1 MAEAKNTFLKSKM
14 NKDLDDRILPNG
26 EYRDA
31 LNISVGRSED
41 NDVGSLENILGNSL
55 IAATASSNAN
65 LKCIGKFEDEVGNRI
80 FQILTD
86 YTDAD
91 ATCQTVNYPSASTAV
106 EMKITVFD
114 LNNNTYSTLVQG
126 KFLNFAKNR
135 CWQVTGINLVED
147 LLFWTDNRNQPRKI
161 NVTTAIGNPN
171 YYTEESQISVAKYM
185 PQKAP
190 ELYKEV
196 DTTVITVTNT
206 KNFILET
213 VTGISVDMFVVSNAA
228 QNVGSESILGSEY
241 IRVTAIDTTTNT
253 VTINADPSTAVV
265 VGQRLRFIE
274 TTMTNESDDTSW
286 PGDPRYLE
294 DKYVR
299 FAYRFQFDDG
309 EYSLMSPFTQIAF
322 IPQQSGFFLNGNE
335 TQAYESTIVKWFEN
349 NVDNVKL
356 RISLPGVG
364 TNVNLGGSV
373 SKNVLTEYK
382 IQNIDIL
389 YKESNGLV
397 VKVLKTISGT
407 TMAAEMD
414 EEVYVYEYQS
424 EKPYKTLTEGQT
436 TRVYDKVPVRAL
448 AQSIAGNRVIYG
460 NFKDKHT
467 PYNTLDYN
475 CTVQEKN
482 DLYTSWAEYPNH
494 TIKQNRTY
502 QIGFVLA
509 DKFGRQSS
517 VILSTYDTLSSAQGS
532 TIFGGSTVFHPYY
545 DANDSLDV
553 KSWFGDA
560 ALLLLNQTIGDFTI
574 GSSDR
579 NLATGAPGIY
589 GEPQTS
595 WVVDNSTNDSLTYNA
610 GTNRWTLSF
619 STPTIGSL
627 PTTDMYLRGEY
638 VDYTQIL
645 SISSA
650 AGVTSITTL
659 DKPNSYYLYLIENTD
674 TDTKFAY
681 SINPLGW
688 YSYKIVVKQREQ
700 DYYNAYLPGFLDGY
714 PEQMTQGSE
723 IQYVV
728 GTDTA
733 GDAYSYAAN
742 ANGIN
747 EILFPGGELDD
758 TAHAVLINDNIN
770 KIPRDLSEVGPDQ
783 KQYRSSVELFG
794 RVNNYEGKFNI
805 TNWSHSG
812 GSPAGPGADQVN
824 EIKFTGVN
832 DPTNTTVFCP
842 TGSCTGQEK
851 ALEPGMALLMG
862 KCEVQYP
869 DCTPTSNPPAYQD
882 PQFFSN
888 ATLITKVEYDAVA
901 DETTVTFSPGGAIKA
916 DADNIIIEYGDN
928 EQYYP
933 TQKPD
938 IASTVGT
945 ADDLGFYQYSVD
957 NFNGSAARNLYQLE
971 TNPIVARFSTN
982 QKLGVIAADMVPW
995 LSIYETAPVDSLLDI
1010 FWESTT
1016 GWNYISDIN
1025 QDVEAGS
1032 DAPGGFSAVG
1042 FEFIENQN
1050 FDGADNNI
1058 LTGATGA
1065 SNSPWITDIFYPR
1078 NNTGVNLTNTTAVM
1092 TVTNL
1097 AGDNVSGDFQLE
1109 QVPQSSQQEAGGYRV
1124 KFITSN
1130 HAFLNSAA
1138 TVESFTFSL
1147 AITYNGEVTTR
1158 TFPGRLQNFAPSF
1171 SLANCSDYITV
1182 TSQTETGTVIDFDAV
1197 NGTTLTSSAAT
1208 DLFFD
1213 ITTDQ
1218 VTDFGDNYFVL
1229 DGLTG
1234 VLTLNQTLGQNVPL
1248 GVYPLT
1254 VRVRDAYLTSTGG
1267 PLTNAVPEYA
1277 TMQTT
1282 CSFTITVGPE
1292 MVPPYYQG
1300 NFTSSEN
1307 IWTQEFKPGS
1317 TNCAS
1322 TSGFSC
1328 WNMGFSP
1335 SVIDPSTNSA
1345 GTGVAIN
1352 PVGPG
1357 GSGDTFFGIG
1367 GYYFGPRQNGVG
1379 NAPIIANGPNNQ
1391 APSLGTGTYDRY
1403 NSVELVG
1410 GDTTAGLTPVALTSG
1425 AMIVEINLENIMDC
1439 PSAGGAGGQRE
1450 NYAEIQY
1457 IRIFHRA
1464 VDTNTPNQN
1473 SWVEIGDANNAS
1485 TTTAISNSPAFNLQA
1500 NVFTRSAS
1508 TNSNQALTKGIIYID
1523 ANQLPG
1529 EYFIA
1534 VKVTQGNGTQIS
1546 ASGCCACDSG
1556 YGVQGAYQGYV
1567 SITAEDA
1574 NFSYM
1579 SGAQDQG
1586 VLYSYPYTVQRDGG
1600 STSSFPNVNLLPIG
1614 TPETVY
1620 AHAKYGNTVRQ
1631 FFSDSTLLT
1640 PWEPNSGVQ
1649 GGLYHTFEGGLIQ
1662 QEKCTGSSCQA
1673 GVGYWSVLGS
1683 VSAVC
1688 TNPFIANWDFNINT
1702 NEWEPYNHKTGSKVV
1717 YKGKFSASGE
1727 LVNGYTTYSPYAAD
1741 SATVILAQRF
1751 DGYPDVRGTDQQV
1764 QGIPVLRE
1772 ASMSGVQSA
1781 VCT

>member
-55 IAATASSNAN
+55 IAATASNNTN

-91 ATCQTVNYPSASTAV
+91 ATCQTINYPSASTTV

-114 LNNNTYSTLVQG
+114 LNNNTYSTLVEG

-196 DTTVITVTNT
+196 DTTVVTVTDT

-213 VTGISVDMFVVSNAA
+213 ITGISVDMFVVSNAA
-228 QNVGSESILGSEY
+228 QNVGAESILGSEY
-241 IRVTAIDTTTNT
+241 IRVTAIDTATNT
-253 VTINADPSTAVV
+253 VTINADPATPVV

-274 TTMTNESDDTSW
+274 TTMTNESGDTSW

-407 TMAAEMD
+407 TMASEMD
-414 EEVYVYEYQS
+414 ENIYVYEYQS

-436 TRVYDKVPVRAL
+436 TRVYDKVPVRTL
-448 AQSIAGNRVIYG
+448 AQSVAGNRVIYG

-467 PYNTLDYN
+467 PYDTLDYN

-517 VILSTYDTLSSAQGS
+517 VILSTYDTLSAAQGS

-560 ALLLLNQTIGDFTI
+560 ALILLNQTIGDFTI

-579 NLATGAPGIY
+579 NLATGTPGIY
-589 GEPQTS
+589 GEPKAS
-595 WVVDNSTNDSLTYNA
+595 WVVDNNTNDSLTYNA

-619 STPTIGSL
+619 STPTIGSDL
-627 PTTDMYLRGEY
+627 PTIATTDMYLRGEY

-681 SINPLGW
+681 SINALGW

-728 GTDTA
+728 DTDSV
-733 GDAYSYAAN
+733 GDTYSYAAN

-805 TNWSHSG
+805 TNFTHSG
-812 GSPAGPGADQVN
+812 CTSPPCAGADQVN

-832 DPTNTTVFCP
+832 DPTNTAVFCP
-842 TGSCTGQEK
+842 TGTCTGQEK

-862 KCEVQYP
+862 KCE
-869 DCTPTSNPPAYQD
+869 YQGGSLPNCIPGD
-882 PQFFSN
+882 PQFQYPERFSN
-888 ATLITKVEYDAVA
+888 ATLITKVEFDAA
-901 DETTVTFSPGGAIKA
+901 ANAGLGETTVTFSPGGAINA
-916 DADNIIIEYGDN
+916 GANNIIIEYGDN

-1032 DAPGGFSAVG
+1032 DAPGGFSPIG
-1042 FEFIENQN
+1042 FKFIENQN
-1050 FDGADNNI
+1050 FDGADNLI
-1058 LTGATGA
+1058 LTGTTGA

-1097 AGDNVSGDFQLE
+1097 AGTDVSGDFQLE
-1109 QVPQSSQQEAGGYRV
+1109 QVPQQSQQEPGGYRV
-1124 KFITSN
+1124 KFINNN

-1138 TVESFTFSL
+1138 TVENFTFSL
-1147 AITYNGEVTTR
+1147 AITYNNEVTTR
-1158 TFPGRLQNFAPSF
+1158 TFPGRLQNFTPSF
-1171 SLANCSDYITV
+1171 TLPCSDYITV
-1182 TSQTETGTVIDFDAV
+1182 TSQTETGTVIDFNAV
-1197 NGTTLTSSAAT
+1197 NGTTLSSSAGT

-1213 ITTDQ
+1213 ITA
-1218 VTDFGDNYFVL
+1218 GNSSNYFVL
-1229 DGLTG
+1229 NGLTG
-1234 VLTLNQTLGQNVPL
+1234 ILTLNQSLGQNVPL

-1254 VRVRDAYLTSTGG
+1254 VRVRDAYLSSSN
-1267 PLTNAVPEYA
+1267 PPDLQNAVPEYA
-1277 TMQTT
+1277 TMQAT
-1282 CSFTITVGPE
+1282 CTFTITVGPE

-1300 NFTSSEN
+1300 FFESEP
-1307 IWTQEFKPGS
+1307 IWTQEGNTNTNPCQSSNPCLRMGIQPSAVDS
-1317 TNCAS
+1317 TTGAGN
-1322 TSGFSC
+1322 
-1328 WNMGFSP
+1328 
-1335 SVIDPSTNSA
+1335 
-1345 GTGVAIN
+1345 GTGLPQGAIAN
-1352 PVGPG
+1352 GNN
-1357 GSGDTFFGIG
+1357 FFGIG
-1367 GYYFGPRQNGVG
+1367 GFYFGPRQNGG
-1379 NAPIIANGPNNQ
+1379 AGTTPIYTDQ
-1391 APSLGTGTYDRY
+1391 APNLGTGGNGGVY
-1403 NSVELVG
+1403 NMVSHVVG
-1410 GDTTAGLTPVALTSG
+1410 DIGSSLNLTPVALTSG
-1425 AMIVEINLENIMDC
+1425 AMIVTVNLENIMDC
-1439 PSAGGAGGQRE
+1439 PNSDATPD
-1450 NYAEIQY
+1450 NNAEIQWV
-1457 IRIFHRA
+1457 RIFHRA
-1464 VDTNTPNQN
+1464 ASTTTPNPL
-1473 SWVEIGDANNAS
+1473 SWVEINDANQSFDSSSGTIASSPAYDLQATVRRSSPQTSANWCS
-1485 TTTAISNSPAFNLQA
+1485 TTG
-1500 NVFTRSAS
+1500 VF
-1508 TNSNQALTKGIIYID
+1508 YID

-1534 VKVTQGNGTQIS
+1534 VKTTYNAFTGVQNQ
-1546 ASGCCACDSG
+1546 GCCACDGSQ
-1556 YGVQGAYQGYV
+1556 YGIQGFYQGY
-1567 SITAEDA
+1567 SYITTEDA
-1574 NFSYM
+1574 NFDFSA
-1579 SGAQDQG
+1579 GAQDQG
-1586 VLYSYPYTVQRDGG
+1586 VLYSYPYTVQINGG
-1600 STSSFPNVNLLPIG
+1600 TTSTFPNTSILPI
-1614 TPETVY
+1614 TNSETVY
-1620 AHAKYGNTVRQ
+1620 AHAKYGSTVRQ
-1631 FFSDSTLLT
+1631 FFSDSALLT
-1640 PWEPNSGVQ
+1640 PWEPNQGVQ
-1649 GGLYHTFEGGLIQ
+1649 GDLYHTFEGGLIQ
-1662 QEKCTGSSCQA
+1662 NYKCVQGGSCQT
-1673 GVGYWSVLGS
+1673 GQRYWTVY
-1683 VSAVC
+1683 
-1688 TNPFIANWDFNINT
+1688 TNPGDICSQVSTWSPPTEPFNQLAA
-1702 NEWEPYNHKTGSKVV
+1702 SKVV

-1727 LVNGYTTYSPYAAD
+1727 VVNGYTIGDPSYASD
-1741 SATVILAQRF
+1741 SANVILAQSF
-1751 DGYPDVRGTDQQV
+1751 NGTGSVVGPTDVKAG
-1764 QGIPVLRE
+1764 GIPVTRF
-1772 ASMSGVQSA
+1772 AGMSGLAGNICQ
-1781 VCT
+1781 

>member
-55 IAATASSNAN
+55 IAVTASSNAN

-86 YTDAD
+86 YTDID
-91 ATCQTVNYPSASTAV
+91 ATCQTINYPSASDVV
-106 EMKITVFD
+106 EMKITVLD
-114 LNNNTYSTLVQG
+114 LNNNTYSTLVEG

-171 YYTEESQISVAKYM
+171 YYTEENQISVAKYM
-185 PQKAP
+185 PAKAP

-196 DTTVITVTNT
+196 DTTVVTVTDT

-213 VTGISVDMFVVSNAA
+213 VTGISVNMFVVSNAA

-241 IRVTAIDTTTNT
+241 IRVTAIDTVTNT
-253 VTINADPSTAVV
+253 VTINADPATAVV

-274 TTMTNESDDTSW
+274 TTMTNESGNASW

-364 TNVNLGGSV
+364 TNVNLGGST

-382 IQNIDIL
+382 IKNIDIL

-407 TMAAEMD
+407 TMASEMD
-414 EEVYVYEYQS
+414 EDVYVYEYQS

-448 AQSIAGNRVIYG
+448 AQSVAGNRVIYG

-467 PYNTLDYN
+467 PYDTLDYN

-502 QIGFVLA
+502 QIGFVLS

-517 VILSTYDTLSSAQGS
+517 VILSTYDTISASQGN

-595 WVVDNSTNDSLTYNA
+595 WVVDNSTNDSLTYDA

-681 SINPLGW
+681 FINPLGW
-688 YSYKIVVKQREQ
+688 YSYKIVVKQRQQ

-728 GTDTA
+728 DTSTNS
-733 GDAYSYAAN
+733 SYAQN

-805 TNWSHSG
+805 TNWRHSG
-812 GSPAGPGADQVN
+812 SASPGGPGADQVN
-824 EIKFTGVN
+824 EIRFDGVN

-869 DCTPTSNPPAYQD
+869 NCTPVSTPPAYQD

-888 ATLITKVEYDAVA
+888 ATLITKVEYDAVE
-901 DETTVTFSPGGAIKA
+901 DETIVTFSPGGAIKA

-938 IASTVGT
+938 IASTIGT
-945 ADDLGFYQYSVD
+945 ADDLGFYQYSVN

-1032 DAPGGFSAVG
+1032 DAPGGFSQVG
-1042 FEFIENQN
+1042 FKFVENQN
-1050 FDGADNNI
+1050 FDGADNQI
-1058 LTGATGA
+1058 LSGITGA

-1097 AGDNVSGDFQLE
+1097 AGTDVSGDFQLE
-1109 QVPQSSQQEAGGYRV
+1109 QVPQQSQQEAGGYRV
-1124 KFITSN
+1124 KFINSN

-1138 TVESFTFSL
+1138 TVENFTFSL
-1147 AITYNGEVTTR
+1147 AITYNAEVTTR
-1158 TFPGRLQNFAPSF
+1158 TFPGRLQNFTPSF
-1171 SLANCSDYITV
+1171 TLANCSDYITV
-1182 TSQTETGTVIDFDAV
+1182 TSQTETGTVIDFNAV
-1197 NGTTLTSSAAT
+1197 NGSTLASSVGT

-1213 ITTDQ
+1213 ITS
-1218 VTDFGDNYFVL
+1218 GNGSSYFVL
-1229 DGLTG
+1229 NGTTG
-1234 VLTLNQTLGQNVPL
+1234 ILTLNQTLGQNVPL

-1254 VRVRDAYLTSTGG
+1254 VRVRDAYLSSSN
-1267 PLTNAVPEYA
+1267 PPDLQNVLPEYA

-1300 NFTSSEN
+1300 PFQSEP
-1307 IWTQEFKPGS
+1307 IWTQEANTI
-1317 TNCAS
+1317 TNPCQAS
-1322 TSGFSC
+1322 GNQDC
-1328 WNMGFSP
+1328 NRMGFQP
-1335 SVIDPSTNSA
+1335 GVINPSTNA
-1345 GTGVAIN
+1345 DGTGAGLTPASGN
-1352 PVGPG
+1352 PQY
-1357 GSGDTFFGIG
+1357 FGIG
-1367 GYYFGPRQNGVG
+1367 GFYFGPRQNGVG
-1379 NAPIIANGPNNQ
+1379 NAPIIVNGPNNQ
-1391 APSLGTGTYDRY
+1391 APILGSGEVY
-1403 NSVELVG
+1403 NMVSQVE
-1410 GDTTAGLTPVALTSG
+1410 GDIGSQLGLTPVALTSG
-1425 AMIVEINLENIMDC
+1425 AMLITVNLENLMDC
-1439 PSAGGAGGQRE
+1439 NNSDSIPE
-1450 NYAEIQY
+1450 NNSEIQY
-1457 IRIFHRA
+1457 VKIFYRA
-1464 VDTNTPNQN
+1464 ASATAPNPNT
-1473 SWVEIGDANNAS
+1473 WIEISDANLSGAP
-1485 TTTAISNSPAFNLQA
+1485 SNIGSSPAFDLKADVLRSSPQTSA
-1500 NVFTRSAS
+1500 NECKTLGVF
-1508 TNSNQALTKGIIYID
+1508 YID

-1534 VKVTQGNGTQIS
+1534 VKAINNLS
-1546 ASGCCACDSG
+1546 ASASQGCCACNSG
-1556 YGVQGAYQGYV
+1556 FGVQGAYQGYAY
-1567 SITAEDA
+1567 ITAEDA
-1574 NFSYM
+1574 NFDFT
-1579 SGAQDQG
+1579 GTAQDQG
-1586 VLYSYPYTVQRDGG
+1586 VLYSYPYTVQTTGG
-1600 STSSFPNVNLLPIG
+1600 TTSTFPNTSLLPIG
-1614 TPETVY
+1614 NSETVY

-1631 FFSDSTLLT
+1631 FFSDSALLT
-1640 PWEPNSGVQ
+1640 PWEPNQGVQ
-1649 GGLYHTFEGGLIQ
+1649 GDLYHTFEGGLIQ
-1662 QEKCTGSSCQA
+1662 NFVCVQGSTCQPNQE
-1673 GVGYWSVLGS
+1673 YWTVY
-1683 VSAVC
+1683 
-1688 TNPFIANWDFNINT
+1688 TNPGDICGTPPGQWNLPPEPFNMQAA
-1702 NEWEPYNHKTGSKVV
+1702 SKVV
-1717 YKGKFSASGE
+1717 YKGKFSATGE
-1727 LVNGYTTYSPYAAD
+1727 VINGYTIIDNNYASDAA
-1741 SATVILAQRF
+1741 SVILAQSF
-1751 DGYPDVRGTDQQV
+1751 DGTGIVNGSTDVKNY
-1764 QGIPVLRE
+1764 GIPVTRF
-1772 ASMSGVQSA
+1772 AGMSGSA
-1781 VCT
+1781 ANICT